1 MELRTGCMALAAA
14 ALGAALGVQAQ
25 GFPNKPVRLISPYP
39 PGGGNDILART
50 LSAKLTEFLKQQV
63 IVENR
68 PGANTIIGTEFVA
81 RSAPDGYTMVLVPNS
96 LAINPFLY
104 AKMPYDAVRDFTPI
118 TLVGQSPLVVA
129 LHPSMPT
136 RDVRSLVALA
146 RARPGEVQ
154 YGSSGIGSVGHMAVS
169 LLEMMSGV
177 RFQHIPYKGT
187 AIMMQ
192 DVLSGQLTFT
202 FTSALGVLPHVR
214 SQRLRAIAVTS
225 DKRSPAVPDLP
236 TVAESGGV
244 PGYSFI
250 LWYGL
255 LGPAGLP
262 ADVLSRLNG
271 EIGRVLN
278 DADIRSRLSNQ
289 GVDATPS
296 TPREFADLIASDL
309 KKYAK
314 VVPAS
319 GAKAE

>member
-1 MELRTGCMALAAA
+1 MMRLATLFGVA
-14 ALGAALGVQAQ
+14 ALVVCGAIHAQ
-25 GFPNKPVRLISPYP
+25 GFPSKPVRLISPYP
-39 PGGGNDILART
+39 PGGGNDTLART
-50 LSAKLTEFLKQQV
+50 ITPKLTELLKQQV
-63 IVENR
+63 IVDNK
-68 PGANTIIGTEFVA
+68 PGANTIIGTELVA

-104 AKMPYDAVRDFTPI
+104 PKIPFDAVRDFTPI
-118 TLVGQSPLVVA
+118 TLVGQSPLVAA
-129 LHPSMPT
+129 LHPSMPAK
-136 RDVRSLVALA
+136 DMKALIGLA
-146 RARPGEVQ
+146 RSRAAQVQ
-154 YGSSGIGSVGHMAVS
+154 YGSSGIGSVGHMSVS
-169 LLEMMSGV
+169 LLEMMTGV
-177 RFQHIPYKGT
+177 RFLHIPYKGT

-202 FTSALGVLPHVR
+202 FTSALGVIPHVR
-214 SQRLRAIAVTS
+214 SGRLRAIAVTS
-225 DKRSPAVPDLP
+225 DKRSPALPELP
-236 TVAESGGV
+236 TVAESV

-255 LGPAGLP
+255 IGPAGLP
-262 ADVLSRLNG
+262 PDILNRLNSD
-271 EIGRVLN
+271 IGKVLN
-278 DADIRSRLSNQ
+278 DPEIKARLANQ

>member
-1 MELRTGCMALAAA
+1 MTRAARLLGFAALAVCG
-14 ALGAALGVQAQ
+14 LVHGQ
-25 GFPNKPVRLISPYP
+25 GFPSKPVRLISPYP
-39 PGGGNDILART
+39 PGGGNDTLART
-50 LSAKLTEFLKQQV
+50 LTPKLTEFLKQQV
-63 IVENR
+63 IVENKA
-68 PGANTIIGTEFVA
+68 GGNTIIGTEAVA

-104 AKMPYDAVRDFTPI
+104 PKIPYDAVKDFTPI
-118 TLVGQSPLVVA
+118 TLVGQSPLIVA

-136 RDVRSLVALA
+136 KTMRALIGLA
-146 RARPGEVQ
+146 RAKPSEVL
-154 YGSSGIGSVGHMAVS
+154 YGSSGIGSVGHMSVS
-169 LLEMMSGV
+169 LLEMMAGV
-177 RFQHIPYKGT
+177 RFLHVPYKGT

-202 FTSALGVLPHVR
+202 FTSALGVVPHVR
-214 SQRLRAIAVTS
+214 SGRLRAIAVTS
-225 DKRSPAVPDLP
+225 DKRSPALPDLP

-262 ADVLSRLNG
+262 PDILGRLNT
-271 EIGRVLN
+271 EIGKVLN
-278 DADIRSRLSNQ
+278 DPEIRTRLANQ

-296 TPREFADLIASDL
+296 TSREFADLIASDL